1 LELLRE
7 DLRTLASVIQL
18 GSATFNR
25 SIISICFV
33 WRITSRRTIAYNG
46 NVAPEFDILNTISF
60 TNKKRILG
68 ANFGRN

>member
-1 LELLRE
+1 
-7 DLRTLASVIQL
+7 
-18 GSATFNR
+18 
-25 SIISICFV
+25 V